1 MKPDDATCPRRGAPG
16 CVRPSQQ
23 QQAQPSLLGVGPR
36 RSTSTGKA
44 MQCKSVNVEA
54 NAKASKKNRGK
65 VGKGKQDN

>member
-1 MKPDDATCPRRGAPG
+1 MKPDATCRGAPG
-16 CVRPSQQ
+16 CVRPS
-23 QQAQPSLLGVGPR
+23 QAQPSLLGVGPR